1 MAETPSTMLELG
13 TTLPSF
19 RLPDVEGKTVSN
31 ADFRDSAGLL
41 VAFICPHCPYVKHL
55 RDEFVQFASEY
66 RPRGLSIIAIN
77 SNDAVAFPDDDI
89 VGMRREAVGAG
100 YTFPYLHDD
109 TQEVAKRFRAAC
121 TPDFFLFDPL
131 QRLVYRGQFDD
142 SRPKK
147 PTSVT
152 GADLRAAADAMLAGR
167 SVSPLQRPSVGC
179 NIKWKP
185 GNAPDYFATGAGT
198 TARITPRAAV

>member
-13 TTLPSF
+13 TALPAF
-19 RLPDVEGKTVSN
+19 RLPDVEGKMVSDR
-31 ADFRDSAGLL
+31 DFQEARALL

-55 RDEFVQFASEY
+55 RDEFVKFATDY
-66 RPRGLSIIAIN
+66 RPRGLAIIAVN
-77 SNDAVAFPDDDI
+77 SNDTLAFPDDDI
-89 VGMRREAVGAG
+89 VGMRKEAAGAG
-100 YTFPYLHDD
+100 YGFPYLQDD

-121 TPDFFLFDPL
+121 TPDFFLFDRNH
-131 QRLVYRGQFDD
+131 RLVYRGQFDD

-152 GADLRAAADAMLAGR
+152 GADMRAAADAVLAGK
-167 SVSPLQRPSVGC
+167 SVPANQRPSVGC

-185 GNAPDYFATGAGT
+185 GNAPDYFAAEAGT
-198 TARITPRAAV
+198 ARA